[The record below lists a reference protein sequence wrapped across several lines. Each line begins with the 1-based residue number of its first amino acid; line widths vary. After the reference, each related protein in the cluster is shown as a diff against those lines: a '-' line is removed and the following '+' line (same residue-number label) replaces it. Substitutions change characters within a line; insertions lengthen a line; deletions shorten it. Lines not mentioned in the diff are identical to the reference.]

1 MKHKIYALLL
11 GLAVWG
17 SFAADLYAGASP
29 AQQVIE
35 DFLSTIRAMECP
47 VKNQAQH
54 DALTQ
59 KANAALDLES
69 MGDRA
74 LGDHLKEAT
83 ADQHKAFLELLWKLI
98 EYVAYPK
105 SSRFLG
111 HYQITY
117 PEIKNGADGVEVHS
131 VVKQEEQA
139 LDAKVIYHV
148 SQKDGVWKVNDI
160 ILDDVS
166 IIEDLH
172 FQFDSIVKESQF
184 PGLLQ
189 KMKERLNQAVKENGL
204 TAAP

>member
-1 MKHKIYALLL
+1 MKYKIYALLL

-17 SFAADLYAGASP
+17 SFATDLYAAAPP

-35 DFLSTIRAMECP
+35 NFLSTIRSMEFP

-69 MGDRA
+69 MGNKA

-83 ADQHKAFLELLWKLI
+83 ADQQKTFLELLWKLI

-105 SSRFLG
+105 SSRFMG

-117 PEIKNGADGVEVHS
+117 PEVKTVTDGVEVHS
-131 VVKQEEQA
+131 VIKQEEQA

-148 SQKDGVWKVNDI
+148 IQQEGAWKINDI

-184 PGLLQ
+184 SGLLQ
-189 KMKERLNQAVKENGL
+189 KMRERLEQAVKENGL
-204 TAAP
+204 AASK